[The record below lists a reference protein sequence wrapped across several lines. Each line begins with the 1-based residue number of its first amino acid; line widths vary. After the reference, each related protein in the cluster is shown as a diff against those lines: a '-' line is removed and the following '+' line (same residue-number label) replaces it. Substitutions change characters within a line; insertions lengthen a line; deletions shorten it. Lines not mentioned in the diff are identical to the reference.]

1 MAVRDDR
8 EEPGAWIL
16 ARVIKY
22 VPEIH
27 QYELK
32 DDDDKEGIGILTAP
46 RSLVIRLEDSTKGVQ
61 KGERVLAVFPDTTS
75 FYLGT
80 IHRVRIPYTCIR
92 TYVCCGNEEGFCF
105 VCSNNYYS
113 VL

>member
-1 MAVRDDR
+1 M
-8 EEPGAWIL
+8 
-16 ARVIKY
+16 RVSC
-22 VPEIH
+22 VSCV
-27 QYELK
+27 QLK

-80 IHRVRIPYTCIR
+80 IHRVRKRLDI
-92 TYVCCGNEEGFCF
+92 VGCC
-105 VCSNNYYS
+105 
-113 VL
+113 

>member
-22 VPEIH
+22 VPETH

-32 DDDDKEGIGILTAP
+32 DDDDKEGIGMLTAP

-80 IHRVRIPYTCIR
+80 IHRVRTQVFFVVYGR
-92 TYVCCGNEEGFCF
+92 WVGFGTMLVRRSAPF
-105 VCSNNYYS
+105 TG
-113 VL
+113 